1 MTVLHICL
9 FFVKDVI
16 YLRCVVVLASISFSY
31 TCTPLISRGLRAS
44 RFDVCMYVQWFLVMF
59 NLDGCCHEVSLEM
72 IDLLIY
78 RLDRPGFENLDG
90 ANRVED
96 SRAGR

>member
-1 MTVLHICL
+1 
-9 FFVKDVI
+9 
-16 YLRCVVVLASISFSY
+16 
-31 TCTPLISRGLRAS
+31 
-44 RFDVCMYVQWFLVMF
+44 MYVQWFLVMF